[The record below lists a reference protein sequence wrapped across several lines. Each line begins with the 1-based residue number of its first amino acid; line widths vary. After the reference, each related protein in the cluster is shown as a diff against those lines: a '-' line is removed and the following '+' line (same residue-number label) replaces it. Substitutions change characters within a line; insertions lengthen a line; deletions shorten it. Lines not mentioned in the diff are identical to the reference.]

1 MFWTNHVQLGGDPD
15 AEAESTRRIIFGM
28 TCFGSQR
35 RIVCLLRDDTGVDKP
50 FFLGHQF
57 EKKAA
62 VLWIIFS
69 WILWPFISYPVSVCL
84 AETTVLRWNDTYT
97 LLETFRAAPCVT
109 CIEVFVCVPVCAY
122 DCVFCFTVSQMMLS
136 TPMDPKGVSSL
147 LQTIKLSTGLSPLPK
162 KQA

>member
-1 MFWTNHVQLGGDPD
+1 MLRCFGTNHVQLGGDPD

-62 VLWIIFS
+62 VL
-69 WILWPFISYPVSVCL
+69 
-84 AETTVLRWNDTYT
+84 
-97 LLETFRAAPCVT
+97 
-109 CIEVFVCVPVCAY
+109 
-122 DCVFCFTVSQMMLS
+122 
-136 TPMDPKGVSSL
+136 
-147 LQTIKLSTGLSPLPK
+147 
-162 KQA
+162 